1 MKVEIKDKVSEIN
14 YPCLMKES
22 EWGIIVL
29 FDKYKCGTCIDGGT
43 SSHRIGDYK
52 TSWSMPLFK
61 LFDGEITIK
70 ND

>member
-1 MKVEIKDKVSEIN
+1 MKVEVKDKVSDIK

-29 FDKYKCGTCIDGGT
+29 FDKYKCGTCIKGGT
-43 SSHRIGDYK
+43 SYHRIGDYN
-52 TSWSMPLFK
+52 TDWIMPLFK
-61 LFDGEITIK
+61 LFEGEITLK